1 MDNSYFL
8 FSKSG
13 QELIVERFHICN
25 WEFQNGTTLVEFGC
39 EVKSSSIVR
48 GSKEIQL
55 GLHLPWLDQNCTT
68 ADFYSKLKDSK
79 NSRFIF
85 NDSVH
90 QTKNFDGGKNE
101 NGVIHE
107 FSNRNKLC
115 ILPVKI
121 IRSDQ
126 SREIGL
132 SLNLSPCAEYL
143 DDSTNVYFRFAIEPK
158 KHISVRKGLLS
169 KSTIIYDI
177 KLNELRNLPDKIEA
191 KSICQVNTCFCF
203 NIIPNS
209 YDLVFFDNSSL
220 KNVRT
225 LEYDSFNKYLGD
237 KRVNKDELIV
247 VFNKRKAA
255 DSHSFFSIYARE
267 KIGISQLT
275 IAILINL
282 FSGFLLFIPSVRLA
296 SPEPLTI
303 YSLPLEYYILAGIWA
318 VGIPFVIFYRKLAR
332 KFNWL

>member
-8 FSKSG
+8 FCKSG
-13 QELIVERFHICN
+13 QELVVERFHICN

-39 EVKSSSIVR
+39 EINSSSIT
-48 GSKEIQL
+48 SDSMELEL
-55 GLHLPWLDQNCTT
+55 GLYLPWLDQNCLTK
-68 ADFYSKLKDSK
+68 DFYPKLKDSK
-79 NSRFIF
+79 NTRFIF

-90 QTKNFDGGKNE
+90 QINNFDGGKGE

-121 IRSDQ
+121 RESSQ
-126 SREIGL
+126 SKEIGL
-132 SLNLSPCAEYL
+132 SLNLSPCIEFL
-143 DDSTNVYFRFAIEPK
+143 NDSTNVYFRFAIEPK

-177 KLNELRNLPDKIEA
+177 KLNELRNLPDSIDA
-191 KSICQVNTCFCF
+191 TSICLVNTCFCF

-225 LEYDSFNKYLGD
+225 LEFDSFNKYLGD
-237 KRVNKDELIV
+237 SRVKKDELIV
-247 VFNKRKAA
+247 VFNKRNAA
-255 DSHSFFSIYARE
+255 DSHSFFSIYSKE

-275 IAILINL
+275 IAVLINL
-282 FSGFLLFIPSVRLA
+282 FSGFLLFIPSVRLS
-296 SPEPLTI
+296 SPDPLTI
-303 YSLPLEYYILAGIWA
+303 SSLPTEYYILAGIWV

-332 KFNWL
+332 KFNWS